1 MTNRIPLINIRD
13 HYDRFDTPVVPF
25 DCGQKCAPHN
35 PSGKPFC
42 CDICH
47 AVPSA
52 YHQEW
57 AYLKRNT
64 DLWHPWRGDEC
75 EGNPEDPAALGA
87 ETPETMRLLACLGPD
102 RCQREYRSFSCR
114 QFPFFPYITS
124 DYAFLGL
131 AYNWE
136 FEDSCWVISNLDQVS
151 PAYLEEFVRFYD
163 DFFSTWPHELEHF
176 AARSE
181 EMREHFMAHKR
192 SIPIFHRDGGCY
204 LLRPINERLRPVDP
218 ERLPQF
224 DPYKASQ
231 KASQKAS

>member
-1 MTNRIPLINIRD
+1 MSKNIPRMDIRAA
-13 HYDRFDTPVVPF
+13 YDRFDSPVVAF
-25 DCGQKCAPHN
+25 DCGAYCAPHN
-35 PSGKPFC
+35 PNGKPFC

-57 AYLKRNT
+57 TYLKGNT

-75 EGNPEDPAALGA
+75 VENPEDPAALTG
-87 ETPETMRLLACLGPD
+87 ETPVTMILLACLGPSS
-102 RCQREYRSFSCR
+102 CQREYRSFSCR

-124 DYAFLGL
+124 DYGFLGL

-136 FEDSCWVISNLDQVS
+136 FEDTCWVISHLNRVS
-151 PAYLEEFVRFYD
+151 GAYWREFVQFYD
-163 DFFSTWPHELEHF
+163 DFFSTWPHELDHY

-181 EMREHFMAHKR
+181 QMRDYFMAHKR
-192 SIPIFHRDGGCY
+192 SIPILHRNGDYC
-204 LLRPINERLRPVDP
+204 LLRPINERLRPVEP

-224 DPYKASQ
+224 GPYREIG
-231 KASQKAS
+231 